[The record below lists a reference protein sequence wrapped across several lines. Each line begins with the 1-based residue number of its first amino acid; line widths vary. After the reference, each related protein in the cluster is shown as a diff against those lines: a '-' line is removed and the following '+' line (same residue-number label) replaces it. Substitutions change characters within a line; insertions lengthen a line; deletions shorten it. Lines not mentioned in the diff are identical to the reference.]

1 MRFGRVPWEHKGACG
16 LPPSEP
22 AEVLLIL
29 QGPAQT
35 SRGDM
40 FSKPSVPDSRFP
52 PFALDTGLL
61 RPVLSRSAQCVCE
74 PCSWKGRAVFSSESS
89 QQLEPPPHPLF
100 QTLRSYLDRCLHP
113 NAVEEETGW
122 ASVLQR
128 RCKEN
133 GQVQSGGLA
142 GQGSSLG
149 GLPLPRLPAPG
160 VCSPSG
166 LSRAWPWWDE

>member
-1 MRFGRVPWEHKGACG
+1 MRLGRVPWEHKGACG

-61 RPVLSRSAQCVCE
+61 RPVLSRSAQCICE

-89 QQLEPPPHPLF
+89 RQLEPPPHPLF

-128 RCKEN
+128 RCGERASA
-133 GQVQSGGLA
+133 VRRPGGA
-142 GQGSSLG
+142 GEQPGRAPSPPAPCPRCLQPQW
-149 GLPLPRLPAPG
+149 LVPRLALVG
-160 VCSPSG
+160 
-166 LSRAWPWWDE
+166 